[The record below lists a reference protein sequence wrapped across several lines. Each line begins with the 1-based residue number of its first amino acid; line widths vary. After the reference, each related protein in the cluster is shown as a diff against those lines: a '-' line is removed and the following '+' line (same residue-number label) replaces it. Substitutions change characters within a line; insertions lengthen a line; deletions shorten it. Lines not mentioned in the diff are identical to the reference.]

1 LISIDK
7 FLLTNTSRVK
17 SFMIRVGQ
25 KQISLLLRLPFLLT
39 STYHVGSFM
48 IRVGQKQIPLLLRLP
63 FFLTSTYHV
72 GSFMIRVGQKQI
84 PLFLRLPFLLTNTY
98 QVLQPLRR
106 HCLIRFLGPASII
119 FGSTIDGPPAR
130 GTPPAVIMLAA
141 LDLLLLLVKI

>member
-1 LISIDK
+1 MI
-7 FLLTNTSRVK
+7 TNL
-17 SFMIRVGQ
+17 G
-25 KQISLLLRLPFLLT
+25 
-39 STYHVGSFM
+39 YVGSFM
-48 IRVGQKQIPLLLRLP
+48 IRVGQKNIPLLLRVPL
-63 FFLTSTYHV
+63 FLLTSTYHV